1 MAFTIS
7 IYPRLSGLQMALCG
21 TPLGRSILSPAGQTK
36 DSLAV
41 PAVFEL
47 WDFIFDAIMFHIADD

>member
-1 MAFTIS
+1 
-7 IYPRLSGLQMALCG
+7 MALCR
-21 TPLGRSILSPAGQTK
+21 TPLGRSILSPAAQTK

-47 WDFIFDAIMFHIADD
+47 LDFIFNAIMFHFADN